1 MNMREKMTAI
11 ELLEKLV
18 SFKTGIKRLKP
29 GPYKFCRGVSEFIW
43 YSFTQGL

>member
-18 SFKTGIKRLKP
+18 SFKTVSRDSKP
-29 GPYKFCRGVSEFIW
+29 GPYKFCRGVPEFIW